1 MFSFKSFRML
11 LHAHHVKAKLITIT
25 EDLQTRLTARFVQV
39 MLHAQQMQLQHQD
52 GLKGRISVVQTAVG
66 DVNTVQDQDL
76 FVDHNIRPFSAPP
89 DWTFEPC
96 SSHYDIVSRMQPC
109 I

>member
-1 MFSFKSFRML
+1 MSFHTHRG
-11 LHAHHVKAKLITIT
+11 KAKLITIT

-52 GLKGRISVVQTAVG
+52 GLKSRISGVQTAAR

-76 FVDHNIRPFSAPP
+76 FVDHNIRPFTAPP
-89 DWTFEPC
+89 DWAFEPC
-96 SSHYDIVSRMQPC
+96 SSHYDVVSRMKPY
-109 I
+109 ILNIFNSL